1 MLSVVN
7 CVDVVEGM
15 VVIGVVKVVWVV
27 SVVGTVVVVV
37 EVDRVAVDVVSG
49 GNKKSVP
56 THPLWIRVSLIVEK
70 K

>member
-1 MLSVVN
+1 VLSVVN

-15 VVIGVVKVVWVV
+15 VVIGVGVVTVVRVV

-37 EVDRVAVDVVSG
+37 EVERVAVDVESG

-56 THPLWIRVSLIVEK
+56 THPL
-70 K
+70 